1 MRQPI
6 SGLTIC
12 QWKRSHK
19 LNLQG
24 LTAGPFYQDKEPGQ
38 KKMKD
43 TIGLI
48 NGKQTSITENGVKR
62 YPYCRI
68 LIRRRQVFLYVDDNL
83 QYQLS
88 DESGLMISEGVLS
101 EETWPEI
108 IEAIQGRLIN
118 VSVET
123 EEQAKIV
130 KELICGNT

>member
-1 MRQPI
+1 
-6 SGLTIC
+6 
-12 QWKRSHK
+12 
-19 LNLQG
+19 
-24 LTAGPFYQDKEPGQ
+24 
-38 KKMKD
+38 MKD

-48 NGKQTSITENGVKR
+48 NGKQTAITENGVKR

-88 DESGLMISEGVLS
+88 DESGWIISEGILS

-108 IEAIQGRLIN
+108 KEAIQGRLIN
-118 VSVET
+118 VYVET